1 MLVSAFVSGTVS
13 FQRLLHHGKSPTNSQ
28 TDWVFCSGSGML
40 STSIG
45 LNAVSTHG
53 ACTAVFV
60 AVAAMASFGLASIR
74 TLGKM
79 TWVAWSGLVSV
90 FIAGQ

>member
-1 MLVSAFVSGTVS
+1 
-13 FQRLLHHGKSPTNSQ
+13 
-28 TDWVFCSGSGML
+28 ML

-45 LNAVSTHG
+45 LNAVSAHG

-60 AVAAMASFGLASIR
+60 VVAAVMSFALASIR

-79 TWVAWSGLVSV
+79 TWVAWGGLVSIFV
-90 FIAGQ
+90 AGM